1 MAVVCVSRL
10 LFGFLLLVVKLSGKE
25 GAREDAVLFNHE
37 LLLHLGLVQPT
48 DSVENS
54 RLMLPHGVLLFRR
67 IIFARRLVRFN
78 CLLLLLC
85 GDILPNPG
93 PPPRYPCGV
102 CWRAVRP
109 SDKALLCDN
118 CDKWFHVECT
128 RVSSEEYDHYSTL
141 DQFDWSCLLCLFD
154 ALPPDDVCDSHIIS
168 TCSDVRPVD
177 SNDSLLLPSDIF

>member
-10 LFGFLLLVVKLSGKE
+10 LFGFLLLVVNLSGKE

-67 IIFARRLVRFN
+67 MIFARRLVRFN

-102 CWRAVRP
+102 CRCAVRP

-128 RVSSEEYDHYSTL
+128 RVSSE
-141 DQFDWSCLLCLFD
+141 
-154 ALPPDDVCDSHIIS
+154 
-168 TCSDVRPVD
+168 
-177 SNDSLLLPSDIF
+177 